1 MDFKYNGVD
10 ITTIAPVKI
19 DDIRISPIQYAPVT
33 RPRAFRFGSEFV
45 RMRGGVR
52 TVDVTFALQE
62 MNPENRQAY
71 ILALSDWAK
80 TDKEYQIEIPY
91 DSDRVLFGVCTMKP
105 EPSVRQW
112 WENKLRF
119 VFTCYDNPYW
129 TDKTATTVTCGTSLE
144 IEGNAPPLMTII
156 NTFSAAAEDVEYS
169 DGINTMAFTDV
180 PAGDL
185 TIDLNRQTAAVDG
198 VSIMQY
204 FVPSG
209 KFPVPATG
217 EFMITGTGNVT
228 YRKRWE

>member
-19 DDIRISPIQYAPVT
+19 DDIRISPIQYSPVS

-52 TVDVTFALQE
+52 TVDVLFALQE
-62 MNPENRQAY
+62 MNPSTRQAH

-91 DSDRVLFGVCTMKP
+91 DTDRVLFGVCTMKP

-119 VFTCYDNPYW
+119 VFTCFDNPYW
-129 TDKTATTVTCGTSLE
+129 TDGEETTVSCGTSLE
-144 IEGNAPPLMTII
+144 IEGNAPPLMTIT
-156 NTFSAAAEDVEYS
+156 NTFESAAADVEYT
-169 DGINTMAFTDV
+169 DGINTMSFTSV
-180 PAGDL
+180 PAGDMV
-185 TIDLNRQTAAVDG
+185 IDLNRQTAAVDG

-204 FVPSG
+204 FVPSS
-209 KFPVPATG
+209 KFIEPATG
-217 EFMITGTGNVT
+217 AFMITGDGNVT
-228 YRKRWE
+228 YRQRWE